1 MTNLE
6 PAPQWG
12 TPLKNGPHIAVIG
25 GGHGLSTL
33 LRGLKTYT
41 ANLTAIVT
49 VADDGGGSGVLRQ
62 ELDMPAP
69 GDIRNCMQAL
79 SGSESLMERLLEY
92 RFPAGSLAGQ
102 SFGNLLL
109 AALNGIFPTFDQA
122 VAGMHQVLNVAGR
135 VLPVTAEN
143 IQLEALLENGVR
155 ILGESKICQCKRDHD
170 CRIRQVFLRPYAPP
184 ALPEAVEA
192 ILQADLVVLGPGSL
206 YTSVIPNLLVE
217 GIAEALRKTHAIRL
231 YVVNIMTEVGETE
244 EYTAGD
250 HIAALQAHGG
260 EGLFSLCLANS
271 ALVDPHAIPAARY
284 ARPVVIDTD
293 RLTSMGVEVV
303 ARPLLGGPESP
314 THHHPLLLAQAIQE
328 IYEERTVRVFSSPH
342 QQRYI
347 RE

>member
-1 MTNLE
+1 MTYLE
-6 PAPQWG
+6 PDPHRG
-12 TPLKNGPHIAVIG
+12 TKDGPRIAVIG
-25 GGHGLSTL
+25 GGHGLATL

-122 VAGMHQVLNVAGR
+122 VAGMHQVLNVVGR
-135 VLPVTAEN
+135 VLPVTSEN
-143 IQLEALLENGVR
+143 VQLEALLENGVR
-155 ILGESKICQCKRDHD
+155 VLGESKISQCKREQN

-184 ALPEAVEA
+184 ALADAVEA
-192 ILQADLVVLGPGSL
+192 ILQADLVILGPGSL
-206 YTSVIPNLLVE
+206 YTSVIPNLLVQ
-217 GIAEALRKTHAIRL
+217 GIPDALRQTDALRL

-244 EYTAGD
+244 EYTAAD
-250 HIAALQAHGG
+250 HIAALQSHGG
-260 EGLFSLCLANS
+260 EGLFSLCLANN
-271 ALVDPHAIPAARY
+271 APIVPAYLSSARY
-284 ARPVVIDTD
+284 AHPVVIDQE
-293 RLTSMGVEVV
+293 RLAQMDVEVV
-303 ARPLLGGPESP
+303 AQPLLGGPDSP
-314 THHHPLLLAQAIQE
+314 THHHPLLLAQAIRH
-328 IYEERTVRVFSSPH
+328 IYEERTVRVFSGPYKP
-342 QQRYI
+342 RYI